1 MKNNIINLK
10 AESVGA
16 VDTHTDTLQNDG
28 NYLFNERFSKIKKAI
43 LEIIDA
49 LFNMQKIEDRN
60 IKPVAIL
67 DTG

>member
-1 MKNNIINLK
+1 MKQ
-10 AESVGA
+10 ET
-16 VDTHTDTLQNDG
+16 VDTLREREREREREL
-28 NYLFNERFSKIKKAI
+28 YFNKIKKAI

-49 LFNMQKIEDRN
+49 LLNMQKIEDRN

>member
-1 MKNNIINLK
+1 MGLYTHTHTH
-10 AESVGA
+10 
-16 VDTHTDTLQNDG
+16 THTDTLQNDG